1 MYIKLNNGVPENYSI
16 GQLRK
21 DNINTS
27 FPRHLTAELLAEY
40 DVYAVT
46 HQPMPDATATQ
57 KVELNESPTLVDGS
71 WEMQWNVIDKT
82 SEEIAADNAIKSES
96 VRSIRDER
104 LAATDWT
111 GMSDVT
117 MAADMATYRQ
127 ALRDI
132 TAHSAFP
139 YLEDSDWPTKP
150 E

>member
-27 FPRHLTAELLAEY
+27 FPRHLTAELLAEH

-111 GMSDVT
+111 ALTDVT
-117 MAADMATYRQ
+117 MAAEMATYRQ

-132 TAHSAFP
+132 TDHANFP
-139 YLEDSDWPTKP
+139 NLQNTDWPETP
-150 E
+150 